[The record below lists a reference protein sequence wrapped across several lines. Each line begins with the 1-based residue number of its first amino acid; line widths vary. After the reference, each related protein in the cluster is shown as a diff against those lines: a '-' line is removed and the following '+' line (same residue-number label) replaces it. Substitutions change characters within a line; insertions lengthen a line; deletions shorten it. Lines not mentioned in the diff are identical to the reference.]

1 MAMNWQRANVRQR
14 NARQPMTEE
23 EKNFRLKLA
32 SIAKAQRVKKL
43 KRKNKKVQEKRA
55 APEVDH
61 S

>member
-1 MAMNWQRANVRQR
+1 
-14 NARQPMTEE
+14 MTEE